1 MLAFTSDWQLVL
13 SIFTKCKWRG
23 PKDQKERGAAAPLS
37 RFSLAVPTDQNFTT
51 TVPLTVRGAPI
62 WTKPGLP

>member
-1 MLAFTSDWQLVL
+1 MLAFMSEVFPFEAGD
-13 SIFTKCKWRG
+13 KK
-23 PKDQKERGAAAPLS
+23 RGAAAPLF

-62 WTKPGLP
+62 